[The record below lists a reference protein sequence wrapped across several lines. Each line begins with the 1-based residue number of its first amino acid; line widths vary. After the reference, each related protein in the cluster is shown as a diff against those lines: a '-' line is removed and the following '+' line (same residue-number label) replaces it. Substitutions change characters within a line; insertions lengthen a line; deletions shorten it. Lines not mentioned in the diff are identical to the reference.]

1 MVSKAGDESPKN
13 AWDQFTKQFP
23 NADKDQFFV
32 QTSVDEKYKIT
43 AEVFFR
49 ESAEYSSSVFGS
61 ERKYWSQKKEDCS
74 WSDRRRRL
82 SFSAIATENRNKTAN
97 SGSRIYRSRSK
108 RCKNI
113 QAEQN
118 LCNAGRIFRHKI
130 S

>member
-1 MVSKAGDESPKN
+1 MTTFDKWYQKPETKAQLASAKKN

-61 ERKYWSQKKEDCS
+61 DRKYWSQKK
-74 WSDRRRRL
+74 
-82 SFSAIATENRNKTAN
+82 KTALGLLGVEGFPFQLSPLKTKTKLSIPAVEFTEPASSVAKIFKQN
-97 SGSRIYRSRSK
+97 RI
-108 RCKNI
+108 
-113 QAEQN
+113 
-118 LCNAGRIFRHKI
+118 
-130 S
+130 